1 MPDTPV
7 AFFSYS
13 REDSEFALRLAAD
26 LRAAGASVW
35 IDQLDIEP
43 GQLWDRAV
51 QSALESSPSVLIILS
66 PASVNSDNVMDEINF
81 ALDQKKALIPVLYRD
96 CDIPFRVRRFQHLD
110 FRTEYDR
117 MLQEL
122 RKCLHIGGTAQASPA
137 AVASPSDTSAPV
149 AHSASALPATSFQ
162 SSQRSGAAVPPTTPA
177 RVMPPAPPSPAPP
190 SPAAAYAT
198 AGTEKKQFPLWG
210 KIAIP
215 VGVVVLLLIV
225 FAMMGSNSGRPDQPA
240 AKNQTANS
248 GGAAKASNAGGNGGA
263 VNGAAQVMATAL
275 MKDKTQDC
283 TNPGSSQSDFSV
295 NDPAV
300 YYYFAYRNGTAND
313 KWMVEWIG
321 PDGYSYKQ
329 QIIQQ
334 PIVGSARYCYFIDIA
349 GHKPAKKPGTWAARL
364 YLNDAQKDE
373 RDFSI
378 NR

>member
-1 MPDTPV
+1 M
-7 AFFSYS
+7 
-13 REDSEFALRLAAD
+13 RLAAD

-35 IDQLDIEP
+35 IDQLDIGP

-122 RKCLHIGGTAQASPA
+122 RKCLHLGGTSQAASA
-137 AVASPSDTSAPV
+137 AVASPSDASAPISH
-149 AHSASALPATSFQ
+149 A
-162 SSQRSGAAVPPTTPA
+162 AAVPPVTNFPSSQSSGAAQPPTAPA
-177 RVMPPAPPSPAPP
+177 RVIPPAPPS
-190 SPAAAYAT
+190 SPAAYVT
-198 AGTEKKQFPLWG
+198 ASTEKSKFPLWA

-215 VGVVVLLLIV
+215 VGAVVLLLIV
-225 FAMMGSNSGRPDQPA
+225 FAMMGSNSGTPDQQA
-240 AKNQTANS
+240 SKNPTANS
-248 GGAAKASNAGGNGGA
+248 SGAKPSNGEEKGGGA
-263 VNGAAQVMATAL
+263 VNGPAQVMATAL

-300 YYYFAYRNGTAND
+300 YYYFAYRNGAAND
-313 KWMVEWIG
+313 KWMVEWID

-329 QIIQQ
+329 QIVQQ

-349 GHKPAKKPGTWAARL
+349 GHKPGKKPGTWAARL

-378 NR
+378 SR

>member
-26 LRAAGASVW
+26 LRAAGALVW
-35 IDQLDIEP
+35 IDQLDIGP

-51 QSALESSPSVLIILS
+51 QSALENCPSVLIILS

-81 ALDQKKALIPVLYRD
+81 ALDQKKSLIPVLYRD

-110 FRTEYDR
+110 FRSEYER
-117 MLQEL
+117 MLEEL
-122 RKCLHIGGTAQASPA
+122 RKCLHIGGTPQPSGATA
-137 AVASPSDTSAPV
+137 ASPSDTSAPV
-149 AHSASALPATSFQ
+149 SHAAPVPRATNFQ
-162 SSQRSGAAVPPTTPA
+162 SSQPGGAATTHPAAPERAIPASTPA
-177 RVMPPAPPSPAPP
+177 
-190 SPAAAYAT
+190 
-198 AGTEKKQFPLWG
+198 AGTDKKKFPLWA

-215 VGVVVLLLIV
+215 VAAVVLLIIV
-225 FAMMGSNSGRPDQPA
+225 FAMMGSNDGTPDQQA
-240 AKNQTANS
+240 TKNQTANS
-248 GGAAKASNAGGNGGA
+248 GGATKASNAGGSGGA
-263 VNGAAQVMATAL
+263 VNGPAQVMSTAL

-295 NDPAV
+295 DDPAV
-300 YYYFAYRNGTAND
+300 YYYFAYRNGSAND
-313 KWMVEWIG
+313 KWMVEWID
-321 PDGYSYKQ
+321 PDGFSYKQ

-334 PIVGSARYCYFIDIA
+334 PITGSARYCYFIDIA
-349 GHKPAKKPGTWAARL
+349 NHPPAKKPGSWAARL
-364 YLNDAQKDE
+364 WLNNVQKDE